1 MVMEFLL
8 LFLKDPSFLCFFKKL
23 SPQILKDILFYAK
36 FFSFDF
42 YVYIYDS
49 FIYDFLEGKP
59 WQT

>member
-36 FFSFDF
+36 FFSFYF
-42 YVYIYDS
+42 CVYIYD
-49 FIYDFLEGKP
+49 
-59 WQT
+59 